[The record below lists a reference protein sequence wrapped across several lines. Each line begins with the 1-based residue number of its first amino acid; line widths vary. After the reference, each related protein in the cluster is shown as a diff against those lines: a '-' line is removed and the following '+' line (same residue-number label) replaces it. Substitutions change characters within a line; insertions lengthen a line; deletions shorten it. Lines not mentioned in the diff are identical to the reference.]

1 MGPEKFIT
9 GPANDRTEKFDWL
22 EVNSMTLR
30 SVWRVALVLLMTV
43 CGTLGALAGDR
54 KIFDEKTF
62 AEAQA
67 HGKSI
72 LVDISAPWCPT
83 CNAQKP
89 IIEKLSAEPQYQGL
103 TIFEVDFDTRKDV
116 LRKFGAQTQST
127 LIVFKGDKETGR
139 SVGSTDADA
148 IDALLHKAL

>member
-1 MGPEKFIT
+1 MKRP
-9 GPANDRTEKFDWL
+9 
-22 EVNSMTLR
+22 
-30 SVWRVALVLLMTV
+30 LLKRK
-43 CGTLGALAGDR
+43 LAGSR
-54 KIFDEKTF
+54 SLSIFPLRG
-62 AEAQA
+62 AQPA
-67 HGKSI
+67 
-72 LVDISAPWCPT
+72 
-83 CNAQKP
+83 KP

>member
-1 MGPEKFIT
+1 MKLMSSRF
-9 GPANDRTEKFDWL
+9 
-22 EVNSMTLR
+22 LR
-30 SVWRVALVLLMTV
+30 GA
-43 CGTLGALAGDR
+43 ALALLLVAATVSTVAAGER
-54 KIFDEKTF
+54 TAFDEKAF

-116 LRKFGAQTQST
+116 LRKFAAQTQCT

-148 IDALLHKAL
+148 IDALLRKAL

>member
-1 MGPEKFIT
+1 MSSNFLGWA
-9 GPANDRTEKFDWL
+9 GL
-22 EVNSMTLR
+22 
-30 SVWRVALVLLMTV
+30 ALLLVVSGVSAAM
-43 CGTLGALAGDR
+43 AGER
-54 KIFDEKTF
+54 AVFDEKAF

-67 HGKSI
+67 QGKSI

-89 IIEKLSAEPQYQGL
+89 IIEKLSAEPKYQGL
-103 TIFEVDFDTRKDV
+103 TIFDVDFDTRKDI

-139 SVGSTDADA
+139 SVGSTHADA
-148 IDALLHKAL
+148 IDALLHTAL